1 MKPAENQMPI
11 QIDESTRTPDGSR
24 THRITL
30 RVGGIEAVLT
40 DLGAR
45 LLELR
50 LPDRDGRSADVV
62 LGNPDVGSNTTSA
75 GYFGATC
82 GRYANRIRRGS
93 FVLDG
98 RPVSVTTNEGANHLH
113 GGDRGFDRKLWDW
126 ESDDTRN
133 AVRFALLS
141 PDGEE
146 GFPGHLTATAE
157 YVLGDSTLDITM
169 TAQTTART
177 VVNLVNH
184 AYWNL
189 AGHDSG
195 DVLEHYL
202 EIESDFVTPVDDEL
216 IPTGEIRSV
225 IGTPFD
231 FRASHA
237 IVDSIRDVKQSGAGR
252 PTPGGFAG
260 YDHNWVIRGQIGS
273 MRPCV
278 SLLDP
283 ESGRRLDLST
293 NEAGVQI
300 YTGGYLDGVP
310 GKAGATYR
318 PFQGLTLETQ
328 RFPDSPNHGH
338 FPSSILRPGE
348 LYDHRMRF
356 EFSID

>member
-1 MKPAENQMPI
+1 MSI
-11 QIDESTRTPDGSR
+11 QIDESSRTADGIR

-30 RVGGIEAVLT
+30 RAGSIEAVLT

-62 LGNPDVGSNTTSA
+62 LGNPDVAANATSA
-75 GYFGATC
+75 GYFGATR

-93 FVLDG
+93 FLLDEQS
-98 RPVSVTTNEGANHLH
+98 VSVTTNEGANHLH
-113 GGDRGFDRKLWDW
+113 GGAVGFDRRLWNAETD
-126 ESDDTRN
+126 ETRN

-146 GFPGHLTATAE
+146 GFPGHLTATTE

-169 TAQTTART
+169 TAETTTPT

-202 EIESDFVTPVDDEL
+202 EIESDFITPVDDEL

-225 IGTPFD
+225 TGTPFD
-231 FRASHA
+231 FRASRT

-252 PTPGGFAG
+252 PTPAGFAG
-260 YDHNWVIRGQIGS
+260 YDHNWVVRGQIGS
-273 MRPCV
+273 VRPCV
-278 SLLDP
+278 SLRDP
-283 ESGRRLDLST
+283 VSGRRLELST
-293 NEAGVQI
+293 NEPGVQI

-310 GKAGATYR
+310 GKAGATYG

-338 FPSSILRPGE
+338 FPSSTLRPGE

-356 EFSID
+356 EFSVE